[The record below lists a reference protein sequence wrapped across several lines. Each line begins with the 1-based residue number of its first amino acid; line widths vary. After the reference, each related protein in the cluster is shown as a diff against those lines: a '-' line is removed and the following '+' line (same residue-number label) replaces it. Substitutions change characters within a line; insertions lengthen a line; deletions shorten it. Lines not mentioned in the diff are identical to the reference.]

1 MSPHVLFEAVKV
13 RHLPL
18 PYFVIVFVIGYTLPG
33 QCVKKIA
40 TDILSIFEV
49 SFLICGGSLATK
61 SCLTLATPWTVACQS
76 PLSMGFPKQA
86 YWSKLPFPSP
96 GDLPD
101 SGIEPKSPALQ
112 ADSIQ
117 TQPPGKSFLSLEN
130 VYLKKKK

>member
-1 MSPHVLFEAVKV
+1 MDTGWHNSMEILFD
-13 RHLPL
+13 
-18 PYFVIVFVIGYTLPG
+18 GYTTRYP
-33 QCVKKIA
+33 KIC
-40 TDILSIFEV
+40 E
-49 SFLICGGSLATK
+49 
-61 SCLTLATPWTVACQS
+61 TL
-76 PLSMGFPKQA
+76 

-117 TQPPGKSFLSLEN
+117 TQPPGKSFLSVEN